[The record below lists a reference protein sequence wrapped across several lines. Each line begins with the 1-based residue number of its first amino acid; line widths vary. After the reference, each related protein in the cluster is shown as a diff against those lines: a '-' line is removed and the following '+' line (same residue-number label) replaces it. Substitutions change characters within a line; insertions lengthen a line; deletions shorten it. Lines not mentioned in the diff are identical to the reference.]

1 MPPSGSPAYLI
12 ARRLDVDA
20 TFGQSRLHSD
30 EKGPLKGV
38 VSGQQT
44 GAGCLHWGTEK
55 KKDTRMGLKSL
66 QGPSQLLLRCN
77 PRVH

>member
-55 KKDTRMGLKSL
+55 KKTHAWD
-66 QGPSQLLLRCN
+66 
-77 PRVH
+77 

>member
-55 KKDTRMGLKSL
+55 KDTRMGLKSL